1 MNDLVLHKLIKFP
14 GSITI
19 SQLFLLLCLQ
29 SLLLADDFLVI
40 ELVLDSLLVLISDL
54 LLNPLL

>member
-1 MNDLVLHKLIKFP
+1 MNDLVLHKLIKFA

-19 SQLFLLLCLQ
+19 CQLFPLLCLQ
-29 SLLLADDFLVI
+29 SLLLADYFLVI
-40 ELVLDSLLVLISDL
+40 ELVLDSLLILISDL